1 MHLSKHINVL
11 CFLDYIAWISLNDSQ
26 NSLDACICCS
36 KTNPDHCKLTQ
47 PKHGAVHEFGLQT
60 VNLLEI
66 KAHINS
72 ITTIS
77 VLIPHENLWKFNGS
91 CLNSETQQV
100 TSSQCTDRNSDQQGV
115 EHPTFNGPC
124 LTLIHRQ
131 EALIPRGMTQ
141 LISLTWPINFSYST
155 HIIAIYLAKN
165 TSCMFFID
173 EPNLRW

>member
-1 MHLSKHINVL
+1 M
-11 CFLDYIAWISLNDSQ
+11 DSW
-26 NSLDACICCS
+26 
-36 KTNPDHCKLTQ
+36 
-47 PKHGAVHEFGLQT
+47 AVHEFGLQT

-131 EALIPRGMTQ
+131 EALIPRRTTQ

-155 HIIAIYLAKN
+155 HIIVIYLAKEHFMHVFHRWTKLKMVKNICTSN
-165 TSCMFFID
+165 T
-173 EPNLRW
+173 